1 MNIRIRNNKFARL
14 ISLAVTLI
22 ATTFFIFGCGDA
34 KTTADTPE
42 ETEKATEIV
51 STEKPEPATEVV
63 SEEETEAT
71 EQETETENEE
81 PVLFR
86 IVVSNPNGD
95 QVGLF
100 DRSSYLEAD
109 PVMEVPNGTEF
120 NVGKVCQNDGEN
132 KTFYRVKMEDGNYR
146 YILEDYAQVIE

>member
-51 STEKPEPATEVV
+51 SQEETEKTESETEVV
-63 SEEETEAT
+63 AEEETEAT
-71 EQETETENEE
+71 EQETETEE

-86 IVVSNPNGD
+86 IRISYEGGVNLGD
-95 QVGLF
+95 LPSAKEMNELIWV
-100 DRSSYLEAD
+100 D
-109 PVMEVPNGTEF
+109 NGTEF
-120 NVGKVCQNDGEN
+120 DVYEIRENYDEN
-132 KTFYRVKMEDGNYR
+132 KTFYRVKMEDGKKMYVW
-146 YILEDYAQVIE
+146 DKVAQIIE

>member
-42 ETEKATEIV
+42 ETEKATEIA
-51 STEKPEPATEVV
+51 SQEETEKTEPETEAVA
-63 SEEETEAT
+63 EEETEAT
-71 EQETETENEE
+71 EQETETEE

-86 IVVSNPNGD
+86 IRISYGD
-95 QVGLF
+95 GVNIGDLP
-100 DRSSYLEAD
+100 STKEAHEILWVD
-109 PVMEVPNGTEF
+109 SGTEF
-120 NVGKVCQNDGEN
+120 DVYEVLENDDEN
-132 KTFYRVKMEDGNYR
+132 KTFYRIKSEDGR
-146 YILEDYAQVIE
+146 KMYIQDELTQIIE

>member
-1 MNIRIRNNKFARL
+1 MKSRKNFAKT
-14 ISLAVTLI
+14 ISI
-22 ATTFFIFGCGDA
+22 ATTLITLTFFAFGCGDA

-51 STEKPEPATEVV
+51 SQEETEKPETEVV
-63 SEEETEAT
+63 AEEETETT

>member
-51 STEKPEPATEVV
+51 SQEETEKTESETEVV
-63 SEEETEAT
+63 AEEETEAT
-71 EQETETENEE
+71 EQETETEE

-86 IVVSNPNGD
+86 IRITYGNGVNIGDLPSNK
-95 QVGLF
+95 
-100 DRSSYLEAD
+100 EANEIMWVD
-109 PVMEVPNGTEF
+109 KGTEF
-120 NVGKVCQNDGEN
+120 DVYSVFENEDEGHSYYKVKVDGKTEYVWEEN
-132 KTFYRVKMEDGNYR
+132 AE
-146 YILEDYAQVIE
+146 IIE